1 MFLHVECGLALAT
14 CLVLFELTMNYSIL
28 DQRGFARR
36 IPWAGG
42 DVVYVF

>member
-1 MFLHVECGLALAT
+1 MFLHVECDLALTA
-14 CLVLFELTMNYSIL
+14 CLGLFELTMNDSIL
-28 DQRGFARR
+28 DQRGLARR

>member
-1 MFLHVECGLALAT
+1 MFLHVECDLPLAT
-14 CLVLFELTMNYSIL
+14 RLGLFELTMNYSIL
-28 DQRGFARR
+28 DQRGLARR